1 MDNEIFSDTGNCGRC
16 GRELTD
22 VISID
27 RGYGPVCY
35 EKHLKAVADEEFQKN
50 QLTIDESMEVGQND

>member
-1 MDNEIFSDTGNCGRC
+1 MDNEIWSDTGSCKLC

-22 VISID
+22 EISLE

-35 EKHLKAVADEEFQKN
+35 EKHLKAVADEEFEKN
-50 QLTIDESMEVGQND
+50 QVTIDEVIEGDAV

>member
-1 MDNEIFSDTGNCGRC
+1 MGVDVEVFSDTGNCGRC

-22 VISID
+22 EFSIE

-35 EKHLKAVADEEFQKN
+35 QKHLNDLNDNEQASFDEME
-50 QLTIDESMEVGQND
+50 ESEHV

>member
-1 MDNEIFSDTGNCGRC
+1 MDNEVFSDTAKCGRC

-22 VISID
+22 VISME

-35 EKHLKAVADEEFQKN
+35 EKHLTALADEEFEKN
-50 QLTIDESMEVGQND
+50 QVTIDEVMERDG